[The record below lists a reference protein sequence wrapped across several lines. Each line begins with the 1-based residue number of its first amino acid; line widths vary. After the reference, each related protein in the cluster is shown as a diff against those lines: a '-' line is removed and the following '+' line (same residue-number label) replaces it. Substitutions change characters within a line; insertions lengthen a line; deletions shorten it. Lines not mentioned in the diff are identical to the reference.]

1 VNLGQPSGSADPC
14 TISAYLARPR
24 AAPDRIGRPEA
35 KVSPMM
41 ELLLNALA
49 SGILLGGFYA
59 AVTVGIAI
67 SFGMLDIG
75 NLAHPAFI
83 ILGSFTAYILNQD
96 FGVDPIVAGII
107 VLPGFFLLGG
117 AIYET
122 YFWSFERRG
131 EEGLR
136 GLAFFFGLLFITE
149 VALILIFGVDYR
161 FVEASYIGPSLHIGD
176 VDLPLRMLVPF
187 CVSVVMVLIL
197 HQFLSRTFIGRAI
210 LAVSQDSV
218 ALRLMAV
225 NPTHIKRVAFAI
237 SIATASL
244 AGACLIIIQPVEPSI
259 GRDYIGRVFAVCVLG
274 GMGSLSGMFI
284 AGILLGIAE
293 NLTATFYGPSWSP
306 AVAFG
311 ILLLTLGFRPTGI
324 MGR

>member
-1 VNLGQPSGSADPC
+1 
-14 TISAYLARPR
+14 
-24 AAPDRIGRPEA
+24 
-35 KVSPMM
+35 MM

-67 SFGMLDIG
+67 AFGMLDIG

-83 ILGSFTAYILNQD
+83 VLGSFTAYILNTD
-96 FGVDPIVAGII
+96 FGIDPILAGII
-107 VLPGFFLLGG
+107 VLPGFFALG
-117 AIYET
+117 ALIYET

-161 FVEASYIGPSLHIGD
+161 FVEAPYIGPSLHVGV
-176 VDLPLRMLVPF
+176 VDLPLRMMVP
-187 CVSVVMVLIL
+187 CAVSLVMVTGLQL
-197 HQFLSRTFIGRAI
+197 YLSRTFMGRAI
-210 LAVSQDSV
+210 LAVAQDSL
-218 ALRLMAV
+218 ALRLMSV
-225 NPTHIKRVAFAI
+225 SPRRVKLVAFAL

-274 GMGSLSGMFI
+274 GMGSFPGMLL
-284 AGILLGIAE
+284 AAMLLGIVE
-293 NLTATFYGPSWSP
+293 NMTATFYGPSWSP

-311 ILLLTLGFRPTGI
+311 FLLLTLAFRPTGI

>member
-1 VNLGQPSGSADPC
+1 
-14 TISAYLARPR
+14 
-24 AAPDRIGRPEA
+24 
-35 KVSPMM
+35 MM

-49 SGILLGGFYA
+49 SGVLLGGFYA
-59 AVTVGIAI
+59 ADTVGITI

-96 FGVDPIVAGII
+96 FGMDPIVAGII
-107 VLPGFFLLGG
+107 VIPGFLALGWF
-117 AIYET
+117 IYEA

-161 FVEASYIGPSLHIGD
+161 FVEARYIGPSLHIGD

-187 CVSVVMVLIL
+187 CVSVVMVV
-197 HQFLSRTFIGRAI
+197 FLQQLFSRTFIGRAI
-210 LAVSQDSV
+210 LAVSQDSM

-225 NPTHIKRVAFAI
+225 NPTHVKRIAFAI

-244 AGACLIIIQPVEPSI
+244 AGSCLIIIQPVEPSI
-259 GRDYIGRVFAVCVLG
+259 GQDYIGRVFAVCVLG
-274 GMGSLSGMFI
+274 GMTSFAGMFI
-284 AGILLGIAE
+284 AAILLGVVE
-293 NLTATFYGPSWSP
+293 NMTATFYGPSWSP
-306 AVAFG
+306 AVAFTF
-311 ILLLTLGFRPTGI
+311 LLLTLAFRPTGI